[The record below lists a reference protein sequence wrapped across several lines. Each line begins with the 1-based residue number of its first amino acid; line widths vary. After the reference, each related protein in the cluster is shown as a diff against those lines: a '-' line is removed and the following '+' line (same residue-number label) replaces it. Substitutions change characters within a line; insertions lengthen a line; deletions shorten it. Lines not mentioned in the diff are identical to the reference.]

1 MIGRPQSGKRA
12 RRVRLV
18 FAFGGPRRIVYAY
31 DQVGNLLES
40 DDTAAGLGVSEFE
53 YDAMDRLVEKTTV
66 AGVVAYEYDLSGMKT
81 RVTDP
86 NSEATTHAYDEAG
99 RLIRATVL
107 DTPNRENYFHHDRSG
122 LIERKVLADNK
133 VVSYYAY
140 DVAGRL
146 SSLVNRDDA
155 AAVISSFVYQRN
167 PNGAVTRAEHEDGE
181 FTYYAY
187 DALDR
192 LTEERRVQNPT
203 VYGFAYQYDAASNRV
218 RKEDLVSS
226 DVTNYTVDARNL
238 IQSEVTGADEI
249 AYEYDLAQRM
259 KRRASAEEATLFSHN
274 QRDLPTKVEFESETP
289 EATRE
294 FKYNGT
300 GERVAIVGE
309 LGAGYETRLAYDGT
323 RLLTEK
329 DEFDNTFGRYRWGA
343 PQHGG
348 ALVESSNPAE
358 AGPEEGPVMDERGS
372 VDRLV
377 GVSGRVI
384 YDRFGVELAGSLAS
398 STRTRFVSPVFL
410 RLGTSERMSLTPAGI
425 YLGSAGC
432 LAVGPG
438 ALLGQILG
446 GGFLAQMAPESVAG
460 QGGLHNQVSIVGT
473 GAPTFR
479 EWGQERPGQARP
491 PRDEARFRACAAGK
505 PILHVRRVPISGPAL
520 DNRFTNAPFTAG
532 RDQMFRAS
540 GWWFTERTP
549 GSFIRVVPGS
559 SIPLGVHALETI
571 MKPADYKRV
580 TLRSDQ
586 HYVIPYTLFFI
597 EFPVT
602 STRACSPLAVESR
615 ETWTEGAVITRQ
627 IVPFQMRGYEGLKE
641 EIGVPLRRTFQGTS
655 SITPDSQPH
664 HFVAGHGRKG
674 DPLFNEAWIFVDAP
688 AGFLAPETT
697 RWGNYITQNHYI
709 LDRSGNVMA
718 SMRLAMF
725 QRYDASG
732 NATVLEAQFVSS
744 EGAGSFDLIDTPG
757 KVEAPPDPANAF
769 RTHERY
775 LGAGL

>member
-1 MIGRPQSGKRA
+1 MGRP
-12 RRVRLV
+12 
-18 FAFGGPRRIVYAY
+18 IYYAY
-31 DQVGNLLES
+31 DQVGNLLTS

-107 DTPNRENYFHHDRSG
+107 DTPNRENDFHHDRSG
-122 LIERKVLADNK
+122 LIERKVLAGNK

-167 PNGAVTRAEHEDGE
+167 PNGAVTQVEHEDGE

-192 LTEERRVQNPT
+192 LIEERRVQNPT

-218 RKEDLVSS
+218 QKVDLVE
-226 DVTNYTVDARNL
+226 DETTNYTVDARNL

-249 AYEYDLAQRM
+249 AYEYDQAQRM
-259 KRRASAEEATLFSHN
+259 KRRASAEEATVFSHN

-309 LGAGYETRLAYDGT
+309 LGPGYETRLAYDGT

-329 DEFDNTFGRYRWGA
+329 DEFDNTFGRYRWGS

-384 YDRFGVELAGSLAS
+384 YDRFGVELAGSLSS

-410 RLGTSERMSLTPAGI
+410 RLGTSERLSVTWRGVVLHDLGRASAPLSRLRGWMLGGPVNASYAEPPFVQEGGVPFESEGDRDDPRDEPPPVIYWEEIQDGPPACGRPDPLSRVNVVQGI
-425 YLGSAGC
+425 AFEATSTFTQAEINAARGAEFLALPGS
-432 LAVGPG
+432 VKQRPQIEFR
-438 ALLGQILG
+438 ALLRQQARPATRDFVWKQFVRGYVWIARIQGGQIRGEEKTREFRGPTNKVTDNRRSQPLPQAEGANTNSPWTFDDVKRLGHFTTTWGNRSVEMKDAPKLEGILINPDGRDYFDADFEFRSYLVCPKDSLIAFARCTWRTRLRGELFTYSRTGDEPQCEALSPELDLLG
-446 GGFLAQMAPESVAG
+446 GGDPE
-460 QGGLHNQVSIVGT
+460 LT
-473 GAPTFR
+473 LPPT
-479 EWGQERPGQARP
+479 
-491 PRDEARFRACAAGK
+491 
-505 PILHVRRVPISGPAL
+505 PIQRTQDFFGPIWP
-520 DNRFTNAPFTAG
+520 
-532 RDQMFRAS
+532 Q
-540 GWWFTERTP
+540 
-549 GSFIRVVPGS
+549 
-559 SIPLGVHALETI
+559 
-571 MKPADYKRV
+571 
-580 TLRSDQ
+580 Q
-586 HYVIPYTLFFI
+586 
-597 EFPVT
+597 
-602 STRACSPLAVESR
+602 
-615 ETWTEGAVITRQ
+615 
-627 IVPFQMRGYEGLKE
+627 
-641 EIGVPLRRTFQGTS
+641 
-655 SITPDSQPH
+655 
-664 HFVAGHGRKG
+664 
-674 DPLFNEAWIFVDAP
+674 
-688 AGFLAPETT
+688 
-697 RWGNYITQNHYI
+697 
-709 LDRSGNVMA
+709 
-718 SMRLAMF
+718 
-725 QRYDASG
+725 
-732 NATVLEAQFVSS
+732 
-744 EGAGSFDLIDTPG
+744 
-757 KVEAPPDPANAF
+757 
-769 RTHERY
+769 
-775 LGAGL
+775 